1 MEEIKPYRVEKP
13 WGDYETFTQNRESTV
28 KILTIN
34 PHEAFSLQTHSKREE
49 YWRVI
54 QGSGIATIGEDK
66 KDIKLGDE
74 IVIPIGTKH
83 RLEAGEDTLKVLEIS
98 IGEFDEEDIIRL
110 EDRYGRV

>member
-13 WGDYETFTQNRESTV
+13 WGDYETFTVNRDSTV
-28 KILTIN
+28 KILTVN

-54 QGSGIATIGEDK
+54 AGRGVATIGENK
-66 KDIKLGDE
+66 IDIKIGDE
-74 IVIPIGTKH
+74 FTVSIGTKH
-83 RLEAGEDTLKVLEIS
+83 RLEAGTETLKVLEIS
-98 IGEFDEEDIIRL
+98 IGEFDEDDIIRL